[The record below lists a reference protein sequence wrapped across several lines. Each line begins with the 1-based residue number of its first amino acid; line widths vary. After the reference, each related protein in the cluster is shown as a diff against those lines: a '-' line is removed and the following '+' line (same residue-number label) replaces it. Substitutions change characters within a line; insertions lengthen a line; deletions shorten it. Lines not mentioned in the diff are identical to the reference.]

1 MKIIKNLSLAALAT
15 AAVAL
20 LFQTSITLAGG
31 SALNR
36 NSFNN
41 WHVHDGGNGYTDA
54 SGLTH
59 RGAGFFPKIFTGG
72 NVAAYISNPDLH
84 AYCPN
89 ATDKTLL
96 HGGDLP
102 GENLRDG
109 VCINA
114 LYIIHLKSVPEAD
127 VAQIPDGWTMVPNF
141 QETVGGTVYKTFYF
155 LTPY

>member
-1 MKIIKNLSLAALAT
+1 MKIINKLT
-15 AAVAL
+15 FAAVTAIAVTL
-20 LFQTSITLAGG
+20 LSQTPTPVAAG
-31 SALNR
+31 SALDR
-36 NSFNN
+36 KSFNN

-59 RGAGFFPKIFTGG
+59 RGVGFFPKIFTGG
-72 NVAAYISNPDLH
+72 NVAAYKSNPDLY

-96 HGGDLP
+96 HDGDLP
-102 GENLRDG
+102 GEHARDG

-114 LYIIHLKSVPEAD
+114 LFIIHLKSVPEAD
-127 VAQIPDGWTMVPNF
+127 VEQVPDNWTEVPNF
-141 QETVGGTVYKTFYF
+141 QETVAGIVYKTFYK